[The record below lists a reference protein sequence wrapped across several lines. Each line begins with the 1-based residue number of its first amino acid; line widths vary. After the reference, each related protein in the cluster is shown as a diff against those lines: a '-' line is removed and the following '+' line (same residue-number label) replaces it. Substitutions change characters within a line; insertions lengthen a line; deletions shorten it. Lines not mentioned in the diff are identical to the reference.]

1 MRSVTLLLLF
11 LAALLA
17 GCSGIDDDPTAGWSA
32 SRIYNTA
39 KDYLNS
45 GNYQEAVKYFEALE
59 ARYPFGRFAEQA
71 QLEIAYAYYKYDE
84 PDLAIAA
91 ADRFIKL
98 HPRHRNVP
106 YAYYLKGLANLNRG
120 HALIDRWL
128 PRDYAA
134 NDARPLVDAF
144 RDFKTIVQRWPDSR
158 YAEDAR
164 QRLKYIRNLLARHEL
179 LAADYY
185 MRRGA
190 WLAAAKRGAY
200 IVEHYQGSSSVPDAL
215 RIMAEAYEKLGMN
228 DLARDA
234 RRVLELNFPQQG
246 KAGKG

>member
-1 MRSVTLLLLF
+1 MRIVTPLLF
-11 LAALLA
+11 LLGLLLG
-17 GCSGIDDDPTAGWSA
+17 GCSSLDDDPTAGWSA

-39 KDYLNS
+39 KDYLRS
-45 GNYQEAVKYFEALE
+45 GNYEEAVKYFEALE

-120 HALIDRWL
+120 HAMIDRWL
-128 PRDYAA
+128 PRDYAS
-134 NDARPLVDAF
+134 NDAKPLIEAF
-144 RDFKTIVQRWPDSR
+144 RDFKTIVQRWPESR

-164 QRLKYIRNLLARHEL
+164 KRMIHIRNLLARHEL

-190 WLAAAKRGAY
+190 WLAAAKRGSY
-200 IVEHYQGSSSVPDAL
+200 IVEHYQGSTSVPEAL
-215 RIMAEAYEKLGMN
+215 RIMVESYQQLGLE

-234 RRVLELNFPQQG
+234 RRVLEHNFPDQ
-246 KAGKG
+246 AGKDEG